1 LLRNV
6 TQASGIWVPRTTF
19 GTRREGVAGGWRR
32 LHSEELN
39 NLYASANIMR
49 LNRTKRTRW
58 AGHVARMREIRNA
71 YKILVKKPERKKLLG
86 RPWCRWDTI
95 RIRSKKIRW
104 EGEDCIHVAQNRD
117 QWPGLVNTVM
127 NLRVP

>member
-1 LLRNV
+1 
-6 TQASGIWVPRTTF
+6 
-19 GTRREGVAGGWRR
+19 VAGGWRR

-86 RPWCRWDTI
+86 RPR
-95 RIRSKKIRW
+95 RR
-104 EGEDCIHVAQNRD
+104 
-117 QWPGLVNTVM
+117 
-127 NLRVP
+127 